1 MINNIKEFCSSIF
14 QSSSER
20 MKSPIIGTYVLSFII
35 VNWRPFVVLIFS
47 NSTIENRVKLIDAT
61 WCNSKAMWI
70 PGIIT
75 VIYIFIIPYAHLL
88 IDKFLSWYRKYE
100 VVKEHEARKT
110 LLINQASEAALER
123 QVADAKAGTSE
134 INDLQEKV
142 QVLTTQN
149 QILSS
154 QSTAQIENHN
164 RTLEENKNQIRQL
177 NEELTSK
184 TKELEKYSSRHMVEV
199 PEEVRSYFNKL
210 DWTGRSNY
218 MKFVDFYIHKSISR
232 VSTEVDD
239 YIPKYLEYGFI
250 KKGNSS
256 YELTLLGKLFYQYCV
271 DNDDI
276 PF

>member
-75 VIYIFIIPYAHLL
+75 AIYIFIIPYAHLL

-142 QVLTTQN
+142 KVLTTQN

-154 QSTAQIENHN
+154 QSTTQIENHN

-184 TKELEKYSSRHMVEV
+184 TKELEKYSSRHMIEA
-199 PEEVRSYFNKL
+199 PEEVRSYYNKL
-210 DWTGRSNY
+210 NWTDRSNY
-218 MKFVDFYIHKSISR
+218 MKFVDFYIHKSINRTSA
-232 VSTEVDD
+232 EVDD
-239 YIPKYLEYGFI
+239 NISKYLEYGFI

-256 YELTLLGKLFYQYCV
+256 YELTLLGKLIYQYCV
-271 DNDDI
+271 DNDDV

>member
-1 MINNIKEFCSSIF
+1 MINSIKEFCSSIY

-35 VNWRPFVVLIFS
+35 VNWRAFLVLIFS
-47 NSTIENRVKLIDAT
+47 NSTIENRIKLVDVT
-61 WCNSKAMWI
+61 WYNSKAIWL

-75 VIYIFIIPYAHLL
+75 GIYIFIIPYAHLL

-100 VVKEHEARKT
+100 IIKEHEARKT
-110 LLINQASEAALER
+110 LLINQASEASLER

-154 QSTAQIENHN
+154 QSTTQIENHN
-164 RTLEENKNQIRQL
+164 RTLEENKNKIRQL

-184 TKELEKYSSRHMVEV
+184 NKELEKNSSKQMIEL
-199 PEEVRSYFNKL
+199 PEDISTYFNKL
-210 DWTGRSNY
+210 DWTERNNFI
-218 MKFVDFYIHKSISR
+218 KFVDFYINKRTSKIPTN
-232 VSTEVDD
+232 VEK
-239 YIPKYLEYGFI
+239 YIPKYKEYGFI
-250 KKGNSS
+250 ITSGGL
-256 YELTLLGKLFYQYCV
+256 YELSLLGKLFYQFCH
-271 DNDDI
+271 DNEDV